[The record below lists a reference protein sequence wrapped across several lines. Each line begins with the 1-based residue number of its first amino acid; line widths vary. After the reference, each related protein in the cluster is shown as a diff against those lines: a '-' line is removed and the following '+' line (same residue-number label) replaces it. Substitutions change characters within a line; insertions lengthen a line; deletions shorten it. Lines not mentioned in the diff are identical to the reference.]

1 MWKQT
6 ELDVTSVNRFEVIDE
21 NGRVYVVYN
30 CNLRLLL
37 QDNDKTLK
45 IIVKKN

>member
-6 ELDVTSVNRFEVIDE
+6 ELDISSATRFEVIDE
-21 NGRVYVVYN
+21 NGIVYVVWN
-30 CNLRLLL
+30 CNLKLLL